1 MATKLPGGIFFRA
14 YIPSPPPSILEILKQ
29 EIEKLVDFVR
39 NLELRRAFRNKE
51 HFDRNYEQIV
61 RDIFEMFDFLTI

>member
-14 YIPSPPPSILEILKQ
+14 YIPSPPSSILEILKQ

-39 NLELRRAFRNKE
+39 NLELRNKE